1 MGIVNSFPTLDGN
14 HISSDEEQQ
23 QDSDPYIGVAFGSTY
38 WNKGGSGFYLDIY
51 TTYDPE
57 DVLIHPNIPKKGLK
71 NVSKWPTKM
80 ADITIRIQVIPDP

>member
-1 MGIVNSFPTLDGN
+1 MIPICTRNNNLIPKTWWN
-14 HISSDEEQQ
+14 HDLIPEPWRESNSSDEQE

-57 DVLIHPNIPKKGLK
+57 DVLIHPNIPKR
-71 NVSKWPTKM
+71 
-80 ADITIRIQVIPDP
+80 A